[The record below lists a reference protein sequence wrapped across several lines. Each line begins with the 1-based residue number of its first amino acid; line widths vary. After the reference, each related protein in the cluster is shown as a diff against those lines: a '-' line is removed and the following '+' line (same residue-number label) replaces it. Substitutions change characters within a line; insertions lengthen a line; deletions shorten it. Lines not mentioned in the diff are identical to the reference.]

1 MKEQDLLQLKRKV
14 ETAKQNVSELRGQQT
29 AVMKQLKDEYGCKTI
44 EEAEEKVKT
53 LNTKVTKINNRI
65 DEGVVE
71 LKEKFEL

>member
-1 MKEQDLLQLKRKV
+1 MDERQLLQLKKKV
-14 ETAKQNVSELRGQQT
+14 EDSKTTVAELTGQQT